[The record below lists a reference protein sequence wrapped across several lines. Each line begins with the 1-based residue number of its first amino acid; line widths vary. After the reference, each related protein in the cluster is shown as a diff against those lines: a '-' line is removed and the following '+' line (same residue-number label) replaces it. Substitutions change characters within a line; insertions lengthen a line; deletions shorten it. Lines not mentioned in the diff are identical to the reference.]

1 MSTRTRLIVFF
12 ASIPVIAFTLIGGY
26 LGRVSAGEDTYRHLR
41 IFEDVVSLIS
51 NNYVEEVDLDDVMHG
66 ALRGLTEGLD
76 AESAYLSQEDVDRLE
91 SGRPLPEGGVG
102 LTVTRRYY
110 VQVVAAHDGSPA
122 ADAGILP
129 GDFLRAI
136 DGEPTRRMS
145 AIEGERRLRGEPG
158 STVTLSLIRGSTQ
171 EPFDIDLVRTRVG
184 PVAVA
189 GRVLNE
195 ADGIGY
201 IRIPGFGD
209 DVVAQISDMVASL
222 TERGASHLI
231 IDVRN
236 AARGTY
242 RAAVDA
248 ARLFVDD
255 GTLVIREEQG
265 GNQTPLE
272 ATAGGDA
279 ISTPATVLVNFG
291 SSGPAELF
299 AAALSERD
307 RATTIGQRTAGR
319 APTPTSPKAGSPAG
333 WNRLVAVLCPLPEGL
348 GRSDPSL
355 RRRAGR
361 TGRGTDAGARRA
373 APDQRPHPG
382 TGLTRN
388 RGPTGCPGAGRHD
401 CQRRLESQL

>member
-26 LGRVSAGEDTYRHLR
+26 LGRVSAGEDIYRHLR

-76 AESAYLSQEDVDRLE
+76 ADSAYLSQEDVDRLE

-110 VQVVAAHDGSPA
+110 VQVVAAHDESPA

-136 DGEPTRRMS
+136 DGEPTRLMS

-265 GNQTPLE
+265 GNQTPLK

-319 APTPTSPKAGSPAG
+319 AGLQKLV
-333 WNRLVAVLCPLPEGL
+333 RL
-348 GRSDPSL
+348 
-355 RRRAGR
+355 
-361 TGRGTDAGARRA
+361 
-373 APDQRPHPG
+373 PDG
-382 TGLTRN
+382 TGLWLSYARYLRASGDPIHLYGVEPAVPVEARTPEL
-388 RGPTGCPGAGRHD
+388 GEPLPTNDPILERALQEIETLPDAQARAGTTANAA
-401 CQRRLESQL
+401 

>member
-1 MSTRTRLIVFF
+1 M
-12 ASIPVIAFTLIGGY
+12 
-26 LGRVSAGEDTYRHLR
+26 
-41 IFEDVVSLIS
+41 VSLIS

-222 TERGASHLI
+222 TERGASHLNHRRPQCRSRHVSRGGRCGAA
-231 IDVRN
+231 VRRRRHTRHSRG
-236 AARGTY
+236 ARRQSDPARGD
-242 RAAVDA
+242 RGRRCHFDA
-248 ARLFVDD
+248 GDGARQLWIL
-255 GTLVIREEQG
+255 GSG
-265 GNQTPLE
+265 G
-272 ATAGGDA
+272 A
-279 ISTPATVLVNFG
+279 
-291 SSGPAELF
+291 
-299 AAALSERD
+299 
-307 RATTIGQRTAGR
+307 
-319 APTPTSPKAGSPAG
+319 
-333 WNRLVAVLCPLPEGL
+333 
-348 GRSDPSL
+348 L
-355 RRRAGR
+355 RRRAV
-361 TGRGTDAGARRA
+361 RA
-373 APDQRPHPG
+373 
-382 TGLTRN
+382 
-388 RGPTGCPGAGRHD
+388 
-401 CQRRLESQL
+401 